1 MTDDLMKIKKETL
14 SECIKAEEPWELLQA
29 KVAEGPSVL
38 KKKGMYY
45 LIYSANHYQNKGY
58 GVGYATSKSPMGP
71 WTKYDKNPLLQGD
84 ESTVLDMVLLF
95 NAKTAVGNIFFTLI
109 GIKRKYTRVLH
120 TLKTLP
126 YLNKVSFL

>member
-1 MTDDLMKIKKETL
+1 
-14 SECIKAEEPWELLQA
+14 
-29 KVAEGPSVL
+29 
-38 KKKGMYY
+38 MYY

-84 ESTVLDMVLLF
+84 ESTGL
-95 NAKTAVGNIFFTLI
+95 VGTGHGAPFQCKDGSWKYIFTLI